1 MEKNIVDML
10 FEESQLGQSTEM
22 TSVSSIPIIEYE
34 EEEVILPKSVQDRI
48 DNPKFVQKM
57 LHNIDEVNK
66 YTWSRGELGGL
77 DWGFESLNQAYEG
90 LNTGI
95 HLVGG
100 QSNTGKSAFMLYL
113 AQAIA
118 NANRELSARITKKAY
133 CIYFSLDDTNNEL
146 IPRLVAIDQ
155 KIKINAVSFP
165 KKYEHNKEVMEKRE
179 QGFENL
185 KENVKYI
192 GMQDANEGSSIEYIV
207 ETCKDLQIQL
217 DEMEPNVYTLVIIID
232 NFHDI
237 DVDAKG
243 YTEDNAR
250 YDFITD
256 KLMKLAYDLDSPIIC
271 SAEFKKIS
279 GGRRPQRDDIR
290 SSGKISYASKNIM
303 LCHNDYSIRQ
313 EQAGVFWELT
323 DQSEFGEETTKKMPV
338 WEVQIDKN
346 KFGSQKGRLFWEFM
360 PEMSTFRE
368 SSKENSLKYTQM
380 LQG

>member
-165 KKYEHNKEVMEKRE
+165 KKYEHNKEIMEKRE

-323 DQSEFGEETTKKMPV
+323 DQSEFGEETTRKMPV

>member
-165 KKYEHNKEVMEKRE
+165 KKYEHNKEIMEKRE

-323 DQSEFGEETTKKMPV
+323 DQSEFGEETTRKMPV

-346 KFGSQKGRLFWEFM
+346 KFGSQKGRLFWEFI

>member
-165 KKYEHNKEVMEKRE
+165 KKYEHNKEIMEKRE

>member
-165 KKYEHNKEVMEKRE
+165 KKYEHNKEIMEKRE
-179 QGFENL
+179 KGFENL

-323 DQSEFGEETTKKMPV
+323 DKSEFGEETTRKMPV

-346 KFGSQKGRLFWEFM
+346 KFGSQKGRLFWEFI